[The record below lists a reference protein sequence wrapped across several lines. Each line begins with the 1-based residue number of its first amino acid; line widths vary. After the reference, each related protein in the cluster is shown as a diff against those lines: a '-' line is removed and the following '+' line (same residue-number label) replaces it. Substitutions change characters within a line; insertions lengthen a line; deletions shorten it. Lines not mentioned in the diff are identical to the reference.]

1 MNVLEFEQLCR
12 DASLELGIDD
22 IEALGQGFSM
32 QYANVPFEA
41 AFRTGRESFQ
51 LTAELG
57 AVTAPCRVNVYENL
71 LTIQLMTW
79 DRSGIRFGFN
89 PDRQTVVVCSK
100 VTFGPQLDAPWLAMV
115 IRSLAAQA
123 TEWRRTLLAGDF
135 GDCEGEDDDNKVELS
150 LADYLAQRI

>member
-12 DASLELGIDD
+12 DASLLLGVED

-41 AFRTGRESFQ
+41 AFREGRECFL

-57 AVTAPCRVNVYENL
+57 VVTAPSRVNVYENL

-79 DRSGIRFGFN
+79 NQSGIRFGFN
-89 PDRQTVVVCSK
+89 PDRQSVVLCAK
-100 VTFGPQLDAPWLAMV
+100 ANMGPQLNAEWLAMV
-115 IRSLAAQA
+115 VRSLAAQA
-123 TEWRRTLLAGDF
+123 VEWRTTLLAGSFDAPDEND
-135 GDCEGEDDDNKVELS
+135 DCTEPNM
-150 LADYLAQRI
+150 ADYLAQRS